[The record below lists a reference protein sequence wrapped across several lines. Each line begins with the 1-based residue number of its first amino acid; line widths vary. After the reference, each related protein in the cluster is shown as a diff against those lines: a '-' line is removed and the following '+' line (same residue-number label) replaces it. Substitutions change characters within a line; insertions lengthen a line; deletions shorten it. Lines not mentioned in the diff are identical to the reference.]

1 MADWLVI
8 PTGLTIA
15 IAEALWAARGMW
27 ASLIAL
33 LLVWRLTLHTR
44 EIARYFRTR
53 RLLSEQ
59 RRLLALAHTLADQMD
74 GDVGGYPRAD
84 AEREKHLRRVQRRL
98 EKLDRALG
106 WSSLERADSP

>member
-1 MADWLVI
+1 
-8 PTGLTIA
+8 
-15 IAEALWAARGMW
+15 
-27 ASLIAL
+27 
-33 LLVWRLTLHTR
+33 
-44 EIARYFRTR
+44 
-53 RLLSEQ
+53 
-59 RRLLALAHTLADQMD
+59 MD